1 MKMAHA
7 VQQLAESTPGKEAQ
21 AIEAFARALRQV
33 YNLPSIVSRVSF
45 MYCSDPHDL
54 G

>member
-7 VQQLAESTPGKEAQ
+7 VQTLADHTPGKEAQ

-33 YNLPSIVSRVSF
+33 GRIMRVYSLGD
-45 MYCSDPHDL
+45 CS
-54 G
+54 

>member
-7 VQQLAESTPGKEAQ
+7 VQTLADHTPGKEAQ

-33 YNLPSIVSRVSF
+33 CGIMR
-45 MYCSDPHDL
+45 DD
-54 G
+54 